1 MRIAALSLLPLLES
15 YQQLAACCA
24 AQASAAPDDLDGMLG
39 NLEHVLACAEVET
52 PEDLIAKGRFL
63 LTYRNDPAMIPRRP
77 WRRWPPASNGCAPEP
92 SSKRSPPKVIRWRLP
107 WLFPPPPA
115 MTCVSAAPS
124 TSKS

>member
-63 LTYRNDPAMIPRRP
+63 LTYRNDPAMIP
-77 WRRWPPASNGCAPEP
+77 PAALETLAAGIERLCAGT
-92 SSKRSPPKVIRWRLP
+92 IQQAL
-107 WLFPPPPA
+107 
-115 MTCVSAAPS
+115 AA
-124 TSKS
+124 